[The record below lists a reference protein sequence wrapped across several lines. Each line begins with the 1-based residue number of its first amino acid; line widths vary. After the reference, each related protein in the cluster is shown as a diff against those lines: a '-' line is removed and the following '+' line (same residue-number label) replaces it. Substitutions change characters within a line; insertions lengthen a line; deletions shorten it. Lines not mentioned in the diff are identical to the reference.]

1 MILNK
6 LKIMNK
12 KLLPALILLLLFI
25 SALNCGKQDTQI
37 TTDKQEEYKL
47 PPVDTAGALTGDW
60 ILQRELADPQS
71 LNPITLQDATG
82 REFSYYIFER
92 LMWAADRTS
101 YDVIPWLA
109 DSLPQVSED
118 HLTYIFKLK
127 KNITFS
133 NGKPLTGDD
142 IIFTFKA
149 LMNPLVDA
157 AQLRNYVENVKTVEL
172 VGGDKYTIKFSLSKP
187 YFRSVIAIS
196 DIQILSKEVVD
207 PEGLTDKYTWEDC
220 RNIESAKKNP
230 VMMKFADFFNSE
242 DMNRNPKYLIG
253 SGPYVFE
260 KWETGQFVHFKRNP
274 NYWNRNGEFGMV
286 YPDKLVIRVIQDQS
300 AAVVA
305 AKNKEIDLMY
315 VVKPADFVKELA
327 NAEQYNMK
335 KADPYEPVFSYIG
348 WNMKSPLFSDKKV
361 RMALAYAVDRKTI
374 IDRIHFGL
382 AVPIQSPVYFEDK
395 KHFKPDLP
403 EIPFDLEKAKQL
415 LKEAG
420 WEDSNGDGILDK
432 NINGNRTDFKFFFLS
447 NTNVARRQALLVI
460 TDALKKI
467 GIISDVQ
474 DLEWSVFLQK
484 LKKHEFDAFMG
495 AWVITDYP
503 PDEYQLF
510 HSSQMKSEGSN
521 YTSYS
526 NPEADKLMEDY
537 RVEFDENKRIEI
549 IKKLQK
555 IFYDDQVY
563 TFLWTPNAKYV
574 YSDRYKN
581 VRWYPTPI
589 TAYQTS
595 EWWVPVNSRKYQ
607 SAN

>member
-1 MILNK
+1 MISNK
-6 LKIMNK
+6 TKNMK
-12 KLLPALILLLLFI
+12 KKYFPALLIVLIL
-25 SALNCGKQDTQI
+25 SALNCGNQDTQSVN
-37 TTDKQEEYKL
+37 TKDEYNL
-47 PPVDTAGALTGDW
+47 PPVDTTGAVTGDW

-71 LNPITLQDATG
+71 LNPLTLQDASG

-118 HLTYIFKLK
+118 HLTYIFRLK

-133 NGKPLTGDD
+133 NGKPMTGEDV
-142 IIFTFKA
+142 IFTFKA

-157 AQLRNYVENVKTVEL
+157 AQLRNYVENVKTIEL
-172 VGGDKYTIKFSLSKP
+172 AEGDKFTIKFSLSKT

-207 PEGLTDKYTWEDC
+207 PERLTDKYTWDDC
-220 RNIESAKKNP
+220 KDMETAKKNP
-230 VMMKFADFFNSE
+230 AIVKFADFFNSE
-242 DMNRNPKYLIG
+242 DVNRSPKYLIG
-253 SGPYVFE
+253 SGPYIFE
-260 KWETGQFVHFKRNP
+260 KWETGQFVYFKRNP
-274 NYWNRNGEFGMV
+274 NYWNKDGQFGMS

-327 NAEQYNMK
+327 NPEQYSMK

-361 RMALAYAVDRKTI
+361 RLALSYAVDRSII

-382 AVPIQSPVYFEDK
+382 AVPIQSPVYFEDD
-395 KHFKPDLP
+395 KHFNPDLP
-403 EIPFDLEKAKQL
+403 AIPFDLEKSKQL

-432 NINGNRTDFKFFFLS
+432 IVEGNRIDFKFYFLS

-521 YTSYS
+521 YVSYS

-537 RVEFDENKRIEI
+537 RIEFDENKRAEM

-607 SAN
+607 SPN

>member
-1 MILNK
+1 MISNK
-6 LKIMNK
+6 IKNMYK
-12 KLLPALILLLLFI
+12 KYFPAFLLILSL
-25 SALNCGKQDTQI
+25 SASNCGKQDTQ
-37 TTDKQEEYKL
+37 TVNTKDEYIM
-47 PPVDTAGALTGDW
+47 PPVDTAGAVTGDW

-71 LNPITLQDATG
+71 LNPLTLQDASG

-109 DSLPQVSED
+109 DSLPLVSED
-118 HLTYIFKLK
+118 HLTYIFRLK

-133 NGKPLTGDD
+133 NGKPMTGDD

-172 VGGDKYTIKFSLSKP
+172 ENNDKFTIKFSLSKP

-196 DIQILSKEVVD
+196 DIQLLSKEVVD
-207 PEGLTDKYTWEDC
+207 PEGLTDKYTWDDC
-220 RNIESAKKNP
+220 KDMESAKKNP
-230 VMMKFADFFNSE
+230 AMMKFSDFFNSE

-253 SGPYVFE
+253 SGPYIFE
-260 KWETGQFVHFKRNP
+260 KWETGQFVHFKRSP
-274 NYWNRNGEFGMV
+274 NYWNKHGKFGMA

-327 NAEQYNMK
+327 NPQQYNMK
-335 KADPYEPVFSYIG
+335 KADPYEPVFNYIG

-361 RMALAYAVDRKTI
+361 RLALSYAVDRKTI

-395 KHFKPDLP
+395 KHFNPDLP
-403 EIPFDLEKAKQL
+403 EIPFDLEKSKQL

-420 WEDSNGDGILDK
+420 WEDSDGDGILDK
-432 NINGNRTDFKFFFLS
+432 IIDGSRMDFKFFFLS

-521 YTSYS
+521 YISYS
-526 NPEADKLMEDY
+526 NPEADKLMEEY
-537 RVEFDENKRIEI
+537 RIEFDENKREEM

-607 SAN
+607 SPN

>member
-1 MILNK
+1 MISNK
-6 LKIMNK
+6 TKNMNK
-12 KLLPALILLLLFI
+12 KYLPALLIVLIL
-25 SALNCGKQDTQI
+25 SALNCGNQDTQSVNSK
-37 TTDKQEEYKL
+37 DEYKL
-47 PPVDTAGALTGDW
+47 PPVDTTGAVTGDW

-71 LNPITLQDATG
+71 LNPLTLQDASG

-133 NGKPLTGDD
+133 NGRPLTGDD

-157 AQLRNYVENVKTVEL
+157 AQLRNYVENVKNVEL
-172 VGGDKYTIKFSLSKP
+172 TGGDKFTVRFTLSKP

-207 PEGLTDKYTWEDC
+207 PERLTDKYTWDDC
-220 RNIESAKKNP
+220 KDIETAKKNP
-230 VMMKFADFFNSE
+230 AIVKFADFFNSE
-242 DMNRNPKYLIG
+242 DVNRSPKYLIG
-253 SGPYVFE
+253 SGPYIFE
-260 KWETGQFVHFKRNP
+260 KWETGQFVYFKRNP
-274 NYWNRNGEFGMV
+274 NYWNKDGQFGMS

-327 NAEQYNMK
+327 NPEQYSMK

-361 RMALAYAVDRKTI
+361 RLALSYAVDRSII

-382 AVPIQSPVYFEDK
+382 AVPIQSPVYFEDD
-395 KHFKPDLP
+395 KHFNPDLP
-403 EIPFDLEKAKQL
+403 AIPFDLEKSKQL

-432 NINGNRTDFKFFFLS
+432 IIEGNRIDFKFYFLS

-521 YTSYS
+521 YVSYS

-537 RVEFDENKRIEI
+537 RIEFDENKRAEM

-607 SAN
+607 SPN

>member
-1 MILNK
+1 MY
-6 LKIMNK
+6 K
-12 KLLPALILLLLFI
+12 KYFPAFLLLLTI
-25 SALNCGKQDTQI
+25 LMLTLSSVNCGKQDTQSVI
-37 TTDKQEEYKL
+37 TEQDEYQL
-47 PPVDTAGALTGDW
+47 PAVDTTGAVTGDW

-71 LNPITLQDATG
+71 LNPLTLQDASG

-133 NGKPLTGDD
+133 NGRPMTGDD

-172 VGGDKYTIKFSLSKP
+172 TGGDKYTIKFSLSKT
-187 YFRSVIAIS
+187 YFRSVVAIS

-207 PEGLTDKYTWEDC
+207 PERLTDKYTWDDC
-220 RNIESAKKNP
+220 KDMETAKKNP
-230 VMMKFADFFNSE
+230 AIVKFADFFNSE
-242 DMNRNPKYLIG
+242 DVNRSPKYLIG
-253 SGPYVFE
+253 SGPYIFE
-260 KWETGQFVHFKRNP
+260 KWETGQFVYFKRNP
-274 NYWNRNGEFGMV
+274 NYWNKDGQFGMA
-286 YPDKLVIRVIQDQS
+286 YPEKLVIRVIQDQS

-327 NAEQYNMK
+327 NPEQYNLK
-335 KADPYEPVFSYIG
+335 KADPHEPVFSYIG

-361 RMALAYAVDRKTI
+361 RLALSYAVDRSII

-382 AVPIQSPVYFEDK
+382 AVPIQSPVYFEDD
-395 KHFKPDLP
+395 KHFNPDLP
-403 EIPFDLEKAKQL
+403 EIPFDLEKSKQL

-432 NINGNRTDFKFFFLS
+432 VVDGNRIDFKFYFLS

-521 YTSYS
+521 YVSYS

-537 RVEFDENKRIEI
+537 RIEFDENKRAEM

-595 EWWVPVNSRKYQ
+595 EWWVPVNSRKYH